1 MVVRRAVPA
10 EAEALWNIRNQAI
23 RHGCRAD
30 YPPEV
35 LAAWTPERMPGG
47 FPDAV
52 EQNPFFVVDD
62 EAGNPVA
69 TGFLDPG
76 MGSVEAVFTLPAFT
90 GRGMARQIL
99 NAIKQEA
106 RQRGM
111 RTLMLSS
118 TPNARD
124 FYLKQ
129 GFSVIKEGT
138 YPSSLAGGTLRC
150 FEMICEL

>member
-35 LAAWTPERMPGG
+35 LAA
-47 FPDAV
+47 
-52 EQNPFFVVDD
+52 
-62 EAGNPVA
+62 
-69 TGFLDPG
+69 
-76 MGSVEAVFTLPAFT
+76 SAFT

-118 TPNARD
+118 TPDARD